1 MARDGIDTS
10 LRTEDLL
17 KDDTQEEAGSS
28 KEIMSSKEMS
38 IDLLDMLEEIQS
50 ERDSVQKKQNPNR
63 NSDSESISLGLSFEG
78 DVESDE
84 FDVNEFDVNAVS
96 AQLHMSG
103 LQTEEFPSSN
113 RFESWWNS
121 NSSAFR
127 DSLGSFRKK
136 MGGSLNNLAPYQ
148 RRRRSIN
155 RDGDEDHSPKNDLEP
170 PPWHKKTVRFKKF
183 DTVFPFYKSFSRLHS
198 SFGEDEADANHQ

>member
-17 KDDTQEEAGSS
+17 KDDTQEEAG
-28 KEIMSSKEMS
+28 SSKEMS

-148 RRRRSIN
+148 RRRKSIN
-155 RDGDEDHSPKNDLEP
+155 RDDDKDQSPKNDPEP
-170 PPWHKKTVRFKKF
+170 PPWQKTVRFKKF

-198 SFGEDEADANHQ
+198 SFGEDEADTGHR